1 MTITIAD
8 GRGALWQWDTGRRVK
23 ITDGDGVKQIHYQN
37 KCFGCSVD
45 VDVGADGTAIIP
57 DELLQDC
64 HTLTAYV
71 YVTDDTGAYTMEQQ
85 DFIVHKRAKP
95 AGYVFTPTDQMT
107 LQMIQRQIGD
117 LADLTTGAKTNLVA
131 AINEAARTGGDG
143 GGSTVELDTTLTQSG
158 KAADAKAV
166 GDILATLTLGQHTD
180 GLIYIFIGGKPMG
193 NGLSINGE
201 IVEPVYGDIVVD
213 NAILSITKGQ
223 TVQLGVKLSEKPT
236 QDQTVTVLTDSNAL
250 TFDKATLNFTP
261 DNWSEFQFVSVTAGD
276 IDEDTTATITLR
288 NSDELLTDTAITVY
302 LVADAYSVDMT
313 IPEGAYTATA
323 ADFDSV
329 TVRGTGL
336 SVGVYTGSASNGAT
350 NVYVPPTMEYEGQ
363 TYTTIIKGATF
374 GNLPDTVEYLHIDKN
389 CVYTSYGVYAEKTT
403 NLSIFGVKGT
413 GLVGLKYAAPTAT
426 KGDYKVEGCSALK
439 WVDGLTESVGVDGK
453 ISFKNCPAIE
463 YIPDLSGLTKV
474 TSFNQA
480 FWGCTSLKK
489 VYGMPPNLTNLNS
502 AFYNCSALET
512 AEVPSGVTTMFYSF
526 SGNSNLKKVM
536 VYAEGV
542 TNADSAFKE
551 CSGTKVY
558 VPAGSTTYT
567 TLNGIYG
574 SSASIELLYL
584 GGGSKLV
591 VSCWGDST
599 TSTGTDGEAW
609 PTRLQTKLGE
619 IMQVKNMAISGEW
632 CTSTSCR
639 QGGNEASLVSG
650 VTIPAAVEAVAVT
663 LKSKDGQTFG
673 TSPVLSTGANYNP
686 VTIAGVEG
694 SISISGGQAYFTRK
708 TAGDAV
714 AVSAGTAV
722 VSKNAVAR
730 KEDAVQVIYLG
741 TNAGWNLDPNILL
754 NQVQSMVEYYGG
766 TNYIIMGPA
775 GGQMVRTEEARAAT
789 LAYEELAA
797 EAFGEH
803 WLNLREYLIA
813 NSLTENGLTATK
825 KDNERMAVG
834 LIPWSILLSSNTEGG
849 TDDVHYNT
857 HGLQSVCN
865 AVYAKGQTLGYWN

>member
-1 MTITIAD
+1 M
-8 GRGALWQWDTGRRVK
+8 
-23 ITDGDGVKQIHYQN
+23 
-37 KCFGCSVD
+37 S
-45 VDVGADGTAIIP
+45 
-57 DELLQDC
+57 ELK
-64 HTLTAYV
+64 
-71 YVTDDTGAYTMEQQ
+71 G
-85 DFIVHKRAKP
+85 
-95 AGYVFTPTDQMT
+95 
-107 LQMIQRQIGD
+107 
-117 LADLTTGAKTNLVA
+117 NL
-131 AINEAARTGGDG
+131 AARQTLKGGISVGG
-143 GGSTVELDTTLTQSG
+143 GGSKIELDTTLTQSG

-166 GDILATLTLGQHTD
+166 GDALATLTLGQHTD
-180 GLIYIFIGGKPMG
+180 GLIYIFLNGKPVG
-193 NGLSINGE
+193 SGLE
-201 IVEPVYGDIVVD
+201 ISVVVPVWGQPVAD

-223 TVQLGVKLSEKPT
+223 TVQLGVKLSEEPT
-236 QDQTVTVLTDSNAL
+236 QKQTITILSDNDAL
-250 TFDKATLNFTP
+250 TFDKTVLNFSAS
-261 DNWSEFQFVSVTAGD
+261 NWDEYQYVAVTVGE
-276 IDEDTTATITLR
+276 IEEDGTATITLR

-302 LVADAYSVDMT
+302 LAADSYSVDMT
-313 IPEGAYTATA
+313 IPGGAYTATA

-329 TVRGTGL
+329 AVRNTGL
-336 SVGVYTGSASNGAT
+336 SVGVYTGAASNGAT
-350 NVYVPPTMEYEGQ
+350 NVYIPPTMEYEGT
-363 TYTTIIKGATF
+363 TYTTIIKNTTF
-374 GNLPDTVEYLHIDKN
+374 KTLPDTVEYLHIDKN
-389 CVYTSYGVYAEKTT
+389 CVYTPYGVYAATTT
-403 NLSIFGVKGT
+403 NLTEFGVKGA
-413 GLVGLKYAAPTAT
+413 GLVGLKYAVPTAT
-426 KGDYKVEGCSALK
+426 QGIYGVGGCSALK
-439 WVDGLTESVGVDGK
+439 WVDGLVESVGVDS
-453 ISFKNCPAIE
+453 INFKDCTAIE
-463 YIPDLSGLTKV
+463 YIPDLSGLVNV
-474 TSFNQA
+474 TSLNQA

-512 AEVPSGVTTMFYSF
+512 AEVPSGVTNGFYSF
-526 SGNSNLKKVM
+526 KGCTALKTAK
-536 VYAEGV
+536 VYAEGI
-542 TNADSAFKE
+542 TTAAAMFDE
-551 CSGTKVY
+551 CNGTKVY
-558 VPAGSTTYT
+558 VPEGSTTYT
-567 TLNGIYG
+567 TLSGIYG

-584 GGGSKLV
+584 GGGSMPV

-609 PTRLQTKLGE
+609 PTRLQTKLGDS
-619 IMQVKNMAISGEW
+619 MQVKNMAISGEW

-639 QGGNEASLVSG
+639 QGGNEASLVSD

-663 LKSKDGQTFG
+663 LQSKDGQTFG

-694 SISISGGQAYFTRK
+694 AISTSGSQAYFTRK

-741 TNAGWNLDPNILL
+741 TNAGWNHDPNTLL

-775 GGQMVRTEEARAAT
+775 GGQMVRTDEARAAT

-813 NSLTENGLTATK
+813 NSLTENGLTATA

-834 LIPWSILLSSNTEGG
+834 LIPWSILLGSNTEGG